1 VLAAVEPHPPAAW
14 RRGSLAHLNGG
25 ASSRL
30 GVSPDR
36 ALVRR
41 ACTWRL
47 IRGNEY
53 LGPVDDDLTS
63 LAHAARLG
71 EPGALEAFIEASYG
85 QVRRFCAAV
94 AGAEMADDLA
104 QETYVRC
111 VRALGRFRGEASART
126 WVLAIAR
133 RVCADELRSRAR
145 RRRGAAF
152 PAASQDPVVPDAA
165 EDVAVADLLARL
177 DPDRR
182 AAFVLTQLLRMPY
195 QEASLVCGCPVGTI
209 RSRVARARDDLIA
222 MLAEPGIPPRDRRQA
237 LGR

>member
-1 VLAAVEPHPPAAW
+1 M
-14 RRGSLAHLNGG
+14 
-25 ASSRL
+25 
-30 GVSPDR
+30 
-36 ALVRR
+36 
-41 ACTWRL
+41 

-53 LGPVDDDLTS
+53 VGPVDDELTP

-126 WVLAIAR
+126 WLLAIAR

-145 RRRGAAF
+145 RRRGGAAF
-152 PAASQDPVVPDAA
+152 PAASQAPVVPDAA
-165 EDVAVADLLARL
+165 EDVAVADLLVRL

-195 QEASLVCGCPVGTI
+195 QEAAVVCGCPVGTI

-222 MLAEPGIPPRDRRQA
+222 MLAEPGVAPRGKRRA

>member
-1 VLAAVEPHPPAAW
+1 
-14 RRGSLAHLNGG
+14 
-25 ASSRL
+25 
-30 GVSPDR
+30 
-36 ALVRR
+36 
-41 ACTWRL
+41 
-47 IRGNEY
+47 
-53 LGPVDDDLTS
+53 VDDQLTP

-71 EPGALEAFIEASYG
+71 EPGALEGFIEASYG

-94 AGAEMADDLA
+94 VDAESADDLA

-145 RRRGAAF
+145 RRRGGTALPGAGQ
-152 PAASQDPVVPDAA
+152 APVVPDAA
-165 EDVAVADLLARL
+165 EDVAVADLLSRL

-195 QEASLVCGCPVGTI
+195 REVSVVCGCPVGTI
-209 RSRVARARDDLIA
+209 RSRVARARDDLIT
-222 MLAEPGIPPRDRRQA
+222 MLAEPGVPPRDKRRA
-237 LGR
+237 LGHE